1 MKYSVTALTLLIFT
15 IVAVPVFSQSPTSAP
30 SGSLTEE
37 VDKLKEKVAEK
48 VQELKE
54 REKAVSGV
62 VTEVD
67 TSDWVLT
74 DADGK
79 KISISID
86 DTLTNFYDIAGTKT
100 TDLKQEDIEKGDY
113 VFVTG
118 PEIGESITANA
129 VYRDQQY
136 IVISGKITNVTSED
150 YTVNVLTVD
159 KTDYVLDV
167 ESKTSQLMLN
177 IKSLET
183 EKIGFSKLKE
193 GDSVHVVVKG
203 NPENS
208 SQKRFTADRLLVIPN
223 EYFLQ

>member
-1 MKYSVTALTLLIFT
+1 MKYSVTALSLLIFT
-15 IVAVPVFSQSPTSAP
+15 IIAVPVFSQSPTSTP

-48 VQELKE
+48 VEQLKE
-54 REKAVSGV
+54 TDKAVAGIV
-62 VTEVD
+62 AELDKNEWT
-67 TSDWVLT
+67 LT

-79 KISISID
+79 KVSISID
-86 DTLTNFYDIAGTKT
+86 DTLTDFFDIAGTKT
-100 TDLKQEDIEKGDY
+100 TDLKQDDIEKGDY

-118 PEIGESITANA
+118 PEIGDSITANA

-136 IVISGKITNVTSED
+136 MVISGKITNVTSED
-150 YTVNVLTVD
+150 FTIHVLTVD
-159 KTDYVLDV
+159 KTDYILDI
-167 ESKTSQLMLN
+167 ESKTSQKMLN
-177 IKSLET
+177 IKTLET

-203 NPENS
+203 NPENT
-208 SQKRFTADRLLVIPN
+208 SQSRYTAQRLLVIPN

>member
-15 IVAVPVFSQSPTSAP
+15 VVAVPVFSQSPTSTP
-30 SGSLTEE
+30 SGSLTDE

-48 VQELKE
+48 VEQLKE
-54 REKAVSGV
+54 TEKAVSGV
-62 VTEVD
+62 VAEID
-67 TSDWVLT
+67 GNDWTLT

-79 KISISID
+79 QVSISID
-86 DTLTNFYDIAGTKT
+86 DTLTDFYDIAGAKT
-100 TDLKQEDIEKGDY
+100 TDLQQDDIEKGDY
-113 VFVTG
+113 LFVTG
-118 PEIGESITANA
+118 PEIGDSITANA

-136 IVISGKITNVTSED
+136 LVISGKITNVTSED
-150 YTVNVLTVD
+150 FTVNVLTVD

-167 ESKTSQLMLN
+167 ESKTSQKMLN

-203 NPENS
+203 NPENT
-208 SQKRFTADRLLVIPN
+208 SQTRFTAERLLVIPN

>member
-1 MKYSVTALTLLIFT
+1 MKYSVTALTLIIFT
-15 IVAVPVFSQSPTSAP
+15 IAALPVFSQSPTSTP

-48 VQELKE
+48 VEELKE
-54 REKAVSGV
+54 KEKAVSGV

-67 TSDWVLT
+67 TNDWTLA

-79 KISISID
+79 TISISID
-86 DTLTNFYDIAGTKT
+86 DTLTNFYDIAGAKT
-100 TDLKQEDIEKGDY
+100 IDLKQEDIEKGDY
-113 VFVTG
+113 IFVTG
-118 PEIGESITANA
+118 PEIGDSITANA

-136 IVISGKITNVTSED
+136 IVLSGKITNVTSED

-159 KTDYVLDV
+159 KTDYVLDI

-203 NPENS
+203 NPENT
-208 SQKRFTADRLLVIPN
+208 SQTRFTADRLLVIPN